1 MKAQSKHSPRVATLS
16 PADRRPAADRVAE
29 GRLLRDRVPR
39 TRHAGWRRPPRR
51 RNPVEILIETGKGR
65 LPELLPIRYGR
76 MLQSPFT
83 FYRGAAAIMAADLS
97 TTPTTGIRVQACGD
111 CHLVNFGGFAT
122 PERRILFDLNDFD
135 ETLPAPWE
143 WDVKRLAAS
152 FVVASRS
159 NGFSARDA
167 REAAAAC
174 GRSYREH
181 MAELASMRA
190 LDVWYRSLDVEAL
203 LARLKDDVDRRRARK
218 NVEKARAKSVAED
231 DFPKL
236 VDVARGAPRIRDNR
250 PLIYHPA
257 EADAKK
263 FEANVEKAFASYH
276 ATLSDDRRVL
286 LDRYEIKDFSLKVV
300 GVGSV
305 GTFCGILL
313 MQAGPNDPL
322 FLQVKEARTSVFEP
336 FAGRSAYPNRGQRVV
351 MGQRLMQ
358 SASDAFLGWT
368 QGEAGRH
375 FYLRQLR
382 DMKIKPMVE
391 VFSASMMVNYAE
403 ICGWVLARAHAR
415 SGDAVKIAA
424 YLGKRPRFDKAL
436 ADFSVAYAD
445 QNELDHKALVDAIR
459 SGRVEAA
466 VER

>member
-1 MKAQSKHSPRVATLS
+1 MKARSGNPPRVATLS
-16 PADRRPAADRVAE
+16 PTDRRPAADREAE
-29 GRLLRDRVPR
+29 GRALRDRVPR
-39 TRHAGWRRPPRR
+39 TSHAGWRRPPRR
-51 RNPVEILIETGKGR
+51 RNPVDILVETSKGR

-97 TTPTTGIRVQACGD
+97 TTPTTGVRVQACGD

-159 NGFSARDA
+159 NGSSARDA

-203 LARLKDDVDRRRARK
+203 LARLKDDVDRRRALK
-218 NVEKARAKSVAED
+218 NLEKARARSVAED

-236 VDVARGAPRIRDNR
+236 VDVAGATPRIRENR

-257 EADAKK
+257 GADAEK
-263 FEANVEKAFASYH
+263 FERNVRKAFASYH

-351 MGQRLMQ
+351 AGQRLMQ

-368 QGEAGRH
+368 EGDAGRH

-424 YLGKRPRFDKAL
+424 YLGKRPRFDRAL

-445 QNELDHKALVDAIR
+445 QNELDHKALVNAVR
-459 SGRVEAA
+459 KGRVEAA

>member
-1 MKAQSKHSPRVATLS
+1 MKADAGNRARVATLS
-16 PADRRPAADRVAE
+16 PADRRPAAERLAE
-29 GRLLRDRVPR
+29 GRALRDLVPR
-39 TRHAGWRRPPRR
+39 TSHAGWRRPPRR
-51 RNPVEILIETGKGR
+51 RNPVDILIETSKGR

-83 FYRGAAAIMAADLS
+83 FYRGAAAIMASDLS
-97 TTPTTGIRVQACGD
+97 TTPTTGVRVQACGD

-152 FVVASRS
+152 FVVACRS

-167 REAAAAC
+167 RAAAAAC

-203 LARLKDDVDRRRARK
+203 LARLRDDVDRRRARK
-218 NVEKARAKSVAED
+218 NLEKARAKSVAED

-236 VDVARGAPRIRDNR
+236 VDVAGATPRIRDNL

-263 FEANVEKAFASYH
+263 FEANVQKAFASYH

-382 DMKIKPMVE
+382 DMKMKPMVE

-436 ADFSVAYAD
+436 AEFSVAYAD
-445 QNELDHKALVDAIR
+445 QNELDHQALVSAVR
-459 SGRVEAA
+459 NGRVEAA